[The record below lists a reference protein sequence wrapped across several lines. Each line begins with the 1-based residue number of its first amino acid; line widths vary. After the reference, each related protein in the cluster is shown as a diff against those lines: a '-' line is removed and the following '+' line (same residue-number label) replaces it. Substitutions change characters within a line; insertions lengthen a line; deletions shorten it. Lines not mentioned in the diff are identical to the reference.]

1 MGENTRGTGYR
12 KCFCTNCQ
20 GCLRARRTVYRHH
33 KMFGF
38 HASEYTNVS
47 EEPVKKVQRLDVER
61 MVVEPKGES
70 S

>member
-1 MGENTRGTGYR
+1 MAENTRGAGYR
-12 KCFCTNCQ
+12 KCFCINCQ

-38 HASEYTNVS
+38 HATGNINVN
-47 EEPVKKVQRLDVER
+47 EEPVRKAQRLDVDR
-61 MVVEPKGES
+61 MVVERKGES